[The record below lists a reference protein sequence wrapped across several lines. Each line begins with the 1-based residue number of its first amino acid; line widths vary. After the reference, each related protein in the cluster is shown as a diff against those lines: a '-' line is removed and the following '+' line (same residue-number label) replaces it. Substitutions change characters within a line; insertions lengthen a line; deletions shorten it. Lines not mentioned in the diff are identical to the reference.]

1 MNGHVGDL
9 SATQEE
15 ALRQF
20 RAAVAE
26 IPNKPEEDDYYYL
39 RWLRARKFNVK
50 KAEEMFRKVNPNAK
64 YHLSTIK
71 QNPRPVNRV
80 SARIVF
86 EHLLVHAHTHTILAH
101 GVS

>member
-1 MNGHVGDL
+1 MSGHVGDL

-50 KAEEMFRKVNPNAK
+50 KAEEMFRKVNP
-64 YHLSTIK
+64 IK
-71 QNPRPVNRV
+71 SNTRLKNLG
-80 SARIVF
+80 ALWIC
-86 EHLLVHAHTHTILAH
+86 A
-101 GVS
+101 

>member
-1 MNGHVGDL
+1 MSGHVGDL
-9 SATQEE
+9 SSTQEE

-50 KAEEMFRKVNPNAK
+50 KAEEMFRKVCAEL
-64 YHLSTIK
+64 LSHSVTI
-71 QNPRPVNRV
+71 
-80 SARIVF
+80 IY
-86 EHLLVHAHTHTILAH
+86 
-101 GVS
+101 

>member
-1 MNGHVGDL
+1 MSGHVGDL
-9 SATQEE
+9 NATQEE

-50 KAEEMFRKVNPNAK
+50 KAEEMFRKVNPNTK
-64 YHLSTIK
+64 YHLQSNK
-71 QNPRPVNRV
+71 DPRPVNKYLNALNL
-80 SARIVF
+80 SIS
-86 EHLLVHAHTHTILAH
+86 LYMHTHTR
-101 GVS
+101 S

>member
-1 MNGHVGDL
+1 MSGHVGDL

-26 IPNKPEEDDYYYL
+26 IPNKPEEDDCYYL

-50 KAEEMFRKVNPNAK
+50 KAEEMFRKVNPNVI
-64 YHLSTIK
+64 YL
-71 QNPRPVNRV
+71 
-80 SARIVF
+80 
-86 EHLLVHAHTHTILAH
+86 
-101 GVS
+101 